1 MEKKYNDEQC
11 FEFPQI
17 TDGETFQG
25 SAVRKAVLITR
36 YVNFMRNFVVD
47 VLEKHETPTVNS
59 KNGIALPPLNY
70 NKSLKNGKMTKL
82 TPEFNPLFEKFYAY
96 FTSEADKLG
105 DGDLV
110 KELDILNKIKNN
122 SEKQSSTEK
131 EYKGLNLS

>member
-1 MEKKYNDEQC
+1 
-11 FEFPQI
+11 
-17 TDGETFQG
+17 
-25 SAVRKAVLITR
+25 
-36 YVNFMRNFVVD
+36 
-47 VLEKHETPTVNS
+47 
-59 KNGIALPPLNY
+59 
-70 NKSLKNGKMTKL
+70 MTKL
-82 TPEFNPLFEKFYAY
+82 TPEFNALFEKFYAY